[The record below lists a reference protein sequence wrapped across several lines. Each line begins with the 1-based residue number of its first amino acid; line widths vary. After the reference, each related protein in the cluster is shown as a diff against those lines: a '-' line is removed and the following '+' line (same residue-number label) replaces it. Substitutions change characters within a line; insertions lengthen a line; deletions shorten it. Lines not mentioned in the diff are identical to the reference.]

1 MRRFAFQTAG
11 SICRW
16 RDELDG
22 RVRKMCGTISN
33 SDLHAI
39 ARCVSYV
46 SLSLSFPPVDL
57 IFVVPLTRL
66 FTSSNWQ
73 SVSTLGGK
81 KGLLLSSSYG
91 HPGSFELLLLSS
103 QHVSQLRLLFNDLR
117 AVAQIY
123 RIKAEPMRAAIDQP
137 YTIIIPY

>member
-1 MRRFAFQTAG
+1 MR
-11 SICRW
+11 
-16 RDELDG
+16 E
-22 RVRKMCGTISN
+22 MYGTISN
-33 SDLHAI
+33 SDFHA
-39 ARCVSYV
+39 RVRGVHHTYLYFSV
-46 SLSLSFPPVDL
+46 FPPVDL

-81 KGLLLSSSYG
+81 MGLLLSSSYG

-123 RIKAEPMRAAIDQP
+123 RIKAEPRRAAIDQP